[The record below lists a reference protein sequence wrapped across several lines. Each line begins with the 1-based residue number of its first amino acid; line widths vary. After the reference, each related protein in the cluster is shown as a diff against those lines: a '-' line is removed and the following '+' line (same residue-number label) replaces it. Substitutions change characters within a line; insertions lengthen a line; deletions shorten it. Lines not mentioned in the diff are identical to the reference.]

1 MNVVTGEFKDLSS
14 CFLLNVNYT
23 GTLAVL
29 AGHKACGLVQLDSTS
44 PYVIAKRSGK
54 GAYTHS
60 RQVQDVKFQK
70 GHDHNV
76 FAEAAANKLI
86 LHDCTQELDPT
97 KSIEFYAHKRNINSI
112 DWKENTN
119 LLASFYFWL

>member
-76 FAEAAANKLI
+76 FAEAAAI
-86 LHDCTQELDPT
+86 LQVGVGRSARITPSRSRNRRPDLD
-97 KSIEFYAHKRNINSI
+97 SIRLRRNR
-112 DWKENTN
+112 
-119 LLASFYFWL
+119 